1 MQEGTDERKFS
12 QQEMNLCIENNELKI
27 NIL

>member
-12 QQEMNLCIENNELKI
+12 RQEMNLYIENNELKI